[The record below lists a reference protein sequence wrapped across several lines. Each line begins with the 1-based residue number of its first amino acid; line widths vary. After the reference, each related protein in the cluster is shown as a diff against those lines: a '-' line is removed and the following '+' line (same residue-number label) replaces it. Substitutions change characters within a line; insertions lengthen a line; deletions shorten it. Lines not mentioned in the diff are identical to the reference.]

1 MVLLQLPASS
11 FFTSF
16 SWCPKVDVGNLI
28 SNTHESFSTFNEF
41 PHPQNPFLCMLLFGD
56 TRAHSSSTVHGCEPT
71 VDHPG
76 TLLRSDEFGSKKAR
90 TMQRTDTLEIYFMD
104 ESTSAS
110 LVALDTLLRSDPFS
124 FHLKYCEAFYVIQQ
138 PSMLASSLNHF
149 RLYKRVN

>member
-1 MVLLQLPASS
+1 M
-11 FFTSF
+11 
-16 SWCPKVDVGNLI
+16 I

-41 PHPQNPFLCMLLFGD
+41 PHPQNPFLCVCMLLFGD

-124 FHLKYCEAFYVIQQ
+124 FYLKYCVAFYVNQ
-138 PSMLASSLNHF
+138 PKSFYAI
-149 RLYKRVN
+149 